1 MSFKSNLS
9 QIVANQVG
17 RLQGQLISQAQNRVL
32 DILAEFANQCPNQQK
47 LQSIVKTKNNI
58 LKAINQLQRKV
69 NGLKSTA
76 NKLDR
81 SIRAARAAI
90 AIVKRIPRPT
100 VLQFVPD
107 PGALVKGVPFSAL
120 TKLSDRLIQLNKILD
135 GLEAEKQG
143 ILGIIASADAT
154 LNSIKTRLELIDV
167 AITNCARD
175 SRDPQQLVGQ
185 IQPPQNTGSE
195 GTPTLANG
203 EDDPDYL
210 YKGYRLEIIQDP
222 NSPAIA
228 PKRYA
233 VAKDRVGVIVL
244 YGPSSFS
251 SDTKILLDE
260 IKFRIDN
267 QLP

>member
-9 QIVANQVG
+9 QIIANQVG
-17 RLQGQLISQAQNRVL
+17 RLQGQLIAQAQNRVL
-32 DILAEFANQCPNQQK
+32 DILSEFSSQCPNQQR
-47 LQSIVKTKNNI
+47 LQSIVRSKNTI
-58 LKAINQLQRKV
+58 LNTINQLQKKI
-69 NGLKSTA
+69 NALKATA
-76 NKLDR
+76 NRLDTG
-81 SIRAARAAI
+81 IRVARTAI
-90 AIVKRIPRPT
+90 AIIKRIPRPT

-143 ILGIIASADAT
+143 ILGIISSADQT
-154 LNSIKTRLELIDV
+154 LNSIKSRLDLIDIAV
-167 AITNCARD
+167 QNCAKEQG
-175 SRDPQQLVGQ
+175 SSTQLINN
-185 IQPPQNTGSE
+185 IQPPENTGSE
-195 GTPTLANG
+195 GSPGDEYT
-203 EDDPDYL
+203 
-210 YKGYRLEIIQDP
+210 YRGFTLEIVQDP

-228 PKRYA
+228 PRRYA
-233 VAKDRVGVIVL
+233 IAKDKSGVIVL

-251 SDTKILLDE
+251 SNTKVLLDE

>member
-17 RLQGQLISQAQNRVL
+17 RLQGQLIAQAQNRVL
-32 DILAEFANQCPNQQK
+32 EILSEFSNQCPNEER
-47 LQSIVKTKNNI
+47 LQNIIKAKNT
-58 LKAINQLQRKV
+58 LLRTINQLQRKV
-69 NGLKSTA
+69 NALKATA
-76 NKLDR
+76 SRLDA
-81 SIRAARAAI
+81 SIRVARTAI
-90 AIVKRIPRPT
+90 NVIKRIPRPT

-107 PGALVKGVPFSAL
+107 PGALVRGVPFSTL

-143 ILGIIASADAT
+143 ILGIISSADQT
-154 LNSIKTRLELIDV
+154 LSSIKSRLESIDTAV
-167 AITNCARD
+167 QNCIEEQGG
-175 SRDPQQLVGQ
+175 SQQLLSEV
-185 IQPPQNTGSE
+185 QPPENTGSE
-195 GTPTLANG
+195 GSPG
-203 EDDPDYL
+203 DDFTYR
-210 YKGYRLEIIQDP
+210 GYTLEIVQDP

-228 PKRYA
+228 PRRYA
-233 VAKDRVGVIVL
+233 IAKDRAGVIVL

-251 SDTKILLDE
+251 SDTRVLLDE

>member
-9 QIVANQVG
+9 RQIANQVG
-17 RLQGQLISQAQNRVL
+17 RLQGQIIAQAQNRIL
-32 DILAEFANQCPNQQK
+32 DILSEFSSQCPNQSR
-47 LQSIVKTKNNI
+47 LQSIIKSKNNI
-58 LKAINQLQRKV
+58 LRTINQLQRKI
-69 NGLKSTA
+69 NQLKSTA
-76 NKLDR
+76 NRLDK
-81 SIRAARAAI
+81 SIRVARTAI
-90 AIVKRIPRPT
+90 SIIKRIPRPT
-100 VLQFVPD
+100 VLKFVPD

-143 ILGIIASADAT
+143 ILGVIASADQT
-154 LNSIKTRLELIDV
+154 LNSIKKRLELIDTAV
-167 AITNCARD
+167 TNCVQEQGSSQELLD
-175 SRDPQQLVGQ
+175 Q
-185 IQPPQNTGSE
+185 IQPKENTGSE
-195 GTPTLANG
+195 EVPS
-203 EDDPDYL
+203 DDYL
-210 YKGYRLEIIQDP
+210 YKGYTLEIVRDP

-233 VAKDRVGVIVL
+233 VAKDRFGIIVL

-251 SDTKILLDE
+251 SDTKVLLDE

>member
-17 RLQGQLISQAQNRVL
+17 RLQGQLIAQAQNRVL
-32 DILAEFANQCPNQQK
+32 DILSEFASQCPNQQR
-47 LQSIVKTKNNI
+47 LQSIVRAKNTILNTI
-58 LKAINQLQRKV
+58 NKLQRRVNALKA
-69 NGLKSTA
+69 TA
-76 NKLDR
+76 NRLDR
-81 SIRAARAAI
+81 SIRVARTAI
-90 AIVKRIPRPT
+90 AIIKRIPRPT

-143 ILGIIASADAT
+143 ILGVISSADQT
-154 LNSIKTRLELIDV
+154 LNSIKSRLELIDTAV
-167 AITNCARD
+167 SECAKEIK
-175 SRDPQQLVGQ
+175 DPDQAQQLTSQ
-185 IQPPQNTGSE
+185 IQPPENTGSE
-195 GTPTLANG
+195 GIPSEEYT
-203 EDDPDYL
+203 YR
-210 YKGYRLEIIQDP
+210 GYTLEIVQDP

-228 PKRYA
+228 PRRYA
-233 VAKDRVGVIVL
+233 IAKDRSGVTVL

-251 SDTKILLDE
+251 SDTRVLLDE